1 MQLSVY
7 NLQGQ
12 QTGTIEVDD
21 LVFGIE
27 PNQAVLHQVT
37 VAQQANRRAGTH
49 DTKTRGEVSGSTRKI
64 RPQKYTGRARLGS
77 IRAPH
82 LRHGGVVFGPHPRSY
97 KQQIPKVVR
106 RLAIRSAL
114 SAKAASGDLK
124 VVESLS
130 LDGPKTK
137 AIAAALASLGV
148 DRSAL
153 LVTETADRTL
163 LLSARNL
170 PGVAVVPAD
179 YISAL
184 EILSRRSLVMTVS
197 AVRRAEALWGG
208 VRAKHRVAK
217 AEVA

>member
-114 SAKAASGDLK
+114 SAKVASGDLK

-137 AIAAALASLGV
+137 AIAAALACLGV